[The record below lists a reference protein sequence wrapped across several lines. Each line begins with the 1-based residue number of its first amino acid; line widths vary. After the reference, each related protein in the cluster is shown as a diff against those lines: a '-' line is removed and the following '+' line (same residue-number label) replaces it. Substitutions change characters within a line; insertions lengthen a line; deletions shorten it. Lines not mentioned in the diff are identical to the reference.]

1 MVGCELID
9 CMSGE
14 LREVET
20 EPVDC
25 RPERV
30 ACDVESDGDD
40 GNGLGD
46 DP

>member
-9 CMSGE
+9 CMSGKTC
-14 LREVET
+14 EVQA

-25 RPERV
+25 GPERV
-30 ACDVESDGDD
+30 ACDVESNGDD

>member
-25 RPERV
+25 GPERV
-30 ACDVESDGDD
+30 TCDVESDGDH

-46 DP
+46 SP

>member
-1 MVGCELID
+1 MVGGELID

-20 EPVDC
+20 EPVD
-25 RPERV
+25 RSAERV
-30 ACDVESDGDD
+30 ACDVESNGDD